1 MGINEDEQR
10 GWKVLGTGIGL
21 SALSLGCSHR
31 RWVVFIVVGLFA
43 PSLGCLHCR
52 WVVRTVVGSFTP
64 SLSCPHRSW
73 VLASPL
79 GLCTLVRCVGWGVTW
94 RVRRCL
100 PHELAAIAMWPRY
113 ILAKVRQSGWRCGS
127 RKCQVLAS
135 LVWLLVNVVSGGAS

>member
-1 MGINEDEQR
+1 MSREVGRFWEQA
-10 GWKVLGTGIGL
+10 LGCPHCRWVVCIVVG
-21 SALSLGCSHR
+21 SFAPSLGRLHR
-31 RWVVFIVVGLFA
+31 RWVV
-43 PSLGCLHCR
+43 S
-52 WVVRTVVGSFTP
+52 TVVGSFTP

-100 PHELAAIAMWPRY
+100 LHELAAIAMWPRY
-113 ILAKVRQSGWRCGS
+113 ILAKARQSGWRCGS
-127 RKCQVLAS
+127 CKCQVLAS